1 MGRQEEKR
9 GMGRQGWEEGNI
21 GVGRGSERGGRLLSV
36 RLTSSIAIS
45 LFLSDLEITETNYL
59 QLNTI

>member
-9 GMGRQGWEEGNI
+9 GMGRQGWDI

-36 RLTSSIAIS
+36 RVTSSIAIS

-59 QLNTI
+59 QLNTIQ

>member
-1 MGRQEEKR
+1 MGRE
-9 GMGRQGWEEGNI
+9 GWEEGNI

-36 RLTSSIAIS
+36 RLTSSIS

-59 QLNTI
+59 QLNTIQ